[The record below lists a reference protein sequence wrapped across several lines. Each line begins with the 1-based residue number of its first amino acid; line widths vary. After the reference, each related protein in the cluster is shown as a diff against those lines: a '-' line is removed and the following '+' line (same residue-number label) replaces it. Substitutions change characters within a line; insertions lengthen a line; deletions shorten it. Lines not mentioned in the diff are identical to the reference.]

1 MLEIDLLNEGPAK
14 FQQLLMQKGVNLDGK
29 QLQQQAS
36 PETYELTAQRAA
48 DLGVDLKLLASF
60 KPWVVALTMVV
71 MELQK
76 LGYDPNSGIDHQ
88 LAQRAKQANKPVSGL
103 ETAEFQIDFFSR
115 LSPPE
120 QDMFLRRSLL
130 EMDQLEKSVDDM
142 VDAWNRG
149 DVERGEKL
157 FLESMRDYPELKTK
171 LIDERNRRWIPQLEQ
186 FLKQD
191 EDILVVVGAAH
202 LVGKEGV
209 IELLKATRLQVGANV
224 MAEQNQQ
231 LKSIRVADWMSEN
244 VLAVDTYDSI
254 AIARQLMAKHRVNQ
268 LPVLDN
274 EHIVGIVTDRDIR
287 DAYPTSMMID
297 QTKAID
303 SFAEKITVEEVMTHD
318 VLIVRP
324 DTPLATAVGLLRK
337 HRIGSLPVVKDK
349 NWLGSSHAA
358 IFSILFLMA
367 SLSAS
372 GCWPKRPRSK
382 PRKKL
387 NSCTFRAFTDIQGER
402 EYAVIRYCQPH

>member
-1 MLEIDLLNEGPAK
+1 MLPLAPASMLMQRNKLLLAVRALALVLVVTGISAHFAQLWAEEKNFLWKAPGDKNTVYILGSIHLLKREHATLKPIVQEVFSKSRRLVLEIDLVNEGPAK
-14 FQQLLMQKGVNLDGK
+14 FQQLLMQKGVNVDGK
-29 QLQQQAS
+29 LLPQQLS

-48 DLGVDLKLLASF
+48 ELGVDLKLLASF

-157 FLESMRDYPELKTK
+157 FLESMRDYPALKTK
-171 LIDERNRRWIPQLEQ
+171 LIDERNRSWIPQLEQ

-209 IELLKATRLQVGANV
+209 IELLNARGYKL
-224 MAEQNQQ
+224 EQ
-231 LKSIRVADWMSEN
+231 M
-244 VLAVDTYDSI
+244 
-254 AIARQLMAKHRVNQ
+254 
-268 LPVLDN
+268 
-274 EHIVGIVTDRDIR
+274 
-287 DAYPTSMMID
+287 
-297 QTKAID
+297 
-303 SFAEKITVEEVMTHD
+303 
-318 VLIVRP
+318 
-324 DTPLATAVGLLRK
+324 
-337 HRIGSLPVVKDK
+337 
-349 NWLGSSHAA
+349 
-358 IFSILFLMA
+358 
-367 SLSAS
+367 
-372 GCWPKRPRSK
+372 
-382 PRKKL
+382 
-387 NSCTFRAFTDIQGER
+387 
-402 EYAVIRYCQPH
+402 

>member
-1 MLEIDLLNEGPAK
+1 MGKRSLHPPRMLMPKRNLRLPARVFVWLLAVAAIGASSARCWAQEKNFLWKASGEKNSVYILGSIHLLKRENATLKPVVQEVFSKSRRLVLEIDLVNEGPAK
-14 FQQLLMQKGVNLDGK
+14 FQQLLMQKGVNVDGK
-29 QLQQQAS
+29 LLPQQLS

-103 ETAEFQIDFFSR
+103 ETAEFQIDIFSR

-171 LIDERNRRWIPQLEQ
+171 LIDERNRSWIPQIEQ

-209 IELLKATRLQVGANV
+209 IELLSARGYKL
-224 MAEQNQQ
+224 EQ
-231 LKSIRVADWMSEN
+231 M
-244 VLAVDTYDSI
+244 
-254 AIARQLMAKHRVNQ
+254 
-268 LPVLDN
+268 
-274 EHIVGIVTDRDIR
+274 
-287 DAYPTSMMID
+287 
-297 QTKAID
+297 
-303 SFAEKITVEEVMTHD
+303 
-318 VLIVRP
+318 
-324 DTPLATAVGLLRK
+324 
-337 HRIGSLPVVKDK
+337 
-349 NWLGSSHAA
+349 
-358 IFSILFLMA
+358 
-367 SLSAS
+367 
-372 GCWPKRPRSK
+372 
-382 PRKKL
+382 
-387 NSCTFRAFTDIQGER
+387 
-402 EYAVIRYCQPH
+402 